1 MSKILITGGSGFL
14 GQYLANSLK
23 NSHEVIIASR
33 NQKQLLAAGHKCGV
47 ESIPLD
53 VSSFN
58 STFEVIQRVSPEII
72 VHAAATKFV
81 GLGEIYPNECID
93 INITGSQNV
102 ARAAMQCGVDFVLGI
117 STDKA
122 TSPIANIYGMTKAI
136 MERLFASL
144 DNTSKTRFACVRYGN
159 VAWSTGS
166 VFPLW
171 DKMVEEKGHILTTG
185 PEMSRFFFPIE
196 DAVDLVQVA
205 LQNQED
211 IYGRVL
217 SLPMK
222 GTLIK
227 TILSVWSKMRG
238 VDWSVGEIRAGDR
251 QLEHLIS
258 ENEIASTTYI
268 HLNSDPYF
276 LLDPRGNQ
284 VSNSITAPFSSMSAQ
299 QLTTGEIERLIL
311 NKPNKEML

>member
-1 MSKILITGGSGFL
+1 MSRILITGGSGFL

-23 NSHEVIIASR
+23 NEHQVVIASR
-33 NQKQLLAAGHKCGV
+33 NQKQLLAAGHRCGV

-58 STFEVIQRVSPEII
+58 STFEVVKRVAPEII

-102 ARAAMQCGVDFVLGI
+102 ARTAIQCGVDFVLGI

-136 MERLFASL
+136 MERLFSSL

-171 DKMVEEKGHILTTG
+171 NKMTEENGHIQTTG

-196 DAVDLVQVA
+196 KAVELVSLA
-205 LQNQED
+205 LQHREH

-227 TILSVWSKMRG
+227 DILTVWSRIYG
-238 VDWSVGEIRAGDR
+238 VDWSVGEMRVGDR
-251 QLEHLIS
+251 NLEYLIS
-258 ENEIASTTYI
+258 ENEVASTAKVL
-268 HLNSDPYF
+268 LNDNPYF
-276 LLDPRGNQ
+276 LLDPRGIQIN
-284 VSNSITAPFSSMSAQ
+284 NSLGAPYSSRSAE
-299 QLTTGEIERLIL
+299 QLTPVEIKQLIL
-311 NKPNKEML
+311 NKPIQEML

>member
-14 GQYLANSLK
+14 GQFLANSLK
-23 NSHEVIIASR
+23 NEHEVILASR
-33 NQKQLLAAGHKCGV
+33 NQKQLLAAGHRCGV
-47 ESIPLD
+47 QSIPLD

-58 STFEVIQRVSPEII
+58 STYEVVQRIAPEVI

-81 GLGEIYPNECID
+81 GLGELYPNECID

-102 ARAAMQCGVDFVLGI
+102 ARAAIQCGVDFVLGI

-136 MERLFASL
+136 MERLFSSL
-144 DNTSKTRFACVRYGN
+144 DDTSKTRFACVRYGN

-171 DKMVEEKGHILTTG
+171 DKMMEENGHITTTG

-196 DAVDLVQVA
+196 DAVDLVRVA
-205 LQNQED
+205 LRHQED
-211 IYGRVL
+211 VYGRVL

-227 TILSVWSKMRG
+227 DILSVWAKIYG
-238 VDWSVGEIRAGDR
+238 VDWSVGEVRAGDR
-251 QLEHLIS
+251 DLEYLIS
-258 ENEIASTTYI
+258 QNEIVSTSRLT
-268 HLNSDPYF
+268 LSDKPYF
-276 LLDPRGNQ
+276 LLDPRGSQ
-284 VSNSITAPFSSMSAQ
+284 VNNSLEAPFSSKSAE
-299 QLTTGEIERLIL
+299 QLTSGEIERLIL
-311 NKPNKEML
+311 NRPNKEML